1 MNKRRRIII
10 PETEAE
16 FELTILSIVE
26 LTTTKVLS
34 ELGLLKAY
42 ISLNEAYNKYGEGTV
57 DRWCREGLIKKIKD
71 GEGTS
76 PVRISRV
83 ELESAAK
90 ASNRCAWYINNY
102 GKLKNKNKENGN
114 KN

>member
-16 FELTILSIVE
+16 FQLTIQSVVE
-26 LTTTKVLS
+26 LTTTAVLS
-34 ELGLLKAY
+34 ELGLLKSY
-42 ISLNEAYNKYGEGTV
+42 ISLNEAYKKYGEGTV
-57 DRWCREGLIKKIKD
+57 ERWHRQGLIRKIKD

-83 ELESAAK
+83 EIESAAK
-90 ASNRCAWYINNY
+90 ASNRCAWYIDKY
-102 GKLKNKNKENGN
+102 EKQNKNKIE
-114 KN
+114 K